1 MEIVSVQFCK
11 IFGGYGWNVLYSV
24 VYYYKLAQ
32 QFITNEH
39 VISLFNHND
48 IHSPKSMLTT
58 VNIIQGGKASGF
70 KNVQEATASMNPNR
84 LYQVRGTNELN
95 TRANE
100 VSLQSDQYDSRKLK
114 KGNC

>member
-1 MEIVSVQFCK
+1 MTFT
-11 IFGGYGWNVLYSV
+11 L
-24 VYYYKLAQ
+24 
-32 QFITNEH
+32 
-39 VISLFNHND
+39 
-48 IHSPKSMLTT
+48 PKSMLTT

-114 KGNC
+114 KGELLTPFCQHSCFL